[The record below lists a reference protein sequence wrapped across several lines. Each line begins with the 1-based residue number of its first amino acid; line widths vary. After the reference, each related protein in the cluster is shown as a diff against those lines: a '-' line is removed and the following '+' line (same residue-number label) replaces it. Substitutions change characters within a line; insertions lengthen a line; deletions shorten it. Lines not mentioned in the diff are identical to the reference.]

1 MGVIMAKGLDDGT
14 MNIICAKKEGG
25 STVFVNERN
34 AFIEIDSTELAK
46 NMLDSAKV
54 SYVEKGDKFYV
65 LGEDA
70 FRIANVFSCRVRRPM
85 KHGVISSEERESIP
99 VVEVFIS
106 GLVGSPERG
115 EVLCISSPAN
125 PIDSPI
131 NVLYHKKTV
140 EGLARKLG
148 YNTYVIDEGLAVI
161 HSELSDFTGVGIS
174 VGAGLTNVTVA
185 YMATPIVSFSISR
198 GGDWIDE
205 QVAVASGTAI
215 EKVTSIKES
224 SFSLDSEYEVS
235 GVEGA
240 LSIHYDA
247 LITYIIQNLREKL
260 AEITPPDIE
269 FPIAIAGGSAK
280 TKGFVKLFE
289 EKLYEERFPLK
300 TTTINV
306 AEEPINAVARGCLK
320 AAETKEQ

>member
-1 MGVIMAKGLDDGT
+1 MRQKR
-14 MNIICAKKEGG
+14 KG

-70 FRIANVFSCRVRRPM
+70 FRIANVFGCRVRRPM
-85 KHGVISSEERESIP
+85 KHGVISSEERESVP
-99 VVEVFIS
+99 VIEVFIS

-125 PIDSPI
+125 PVDSPI

-148 YNTYVIDEGLAVI
+148 YNTHVIDEGVAVI

-205 QVAVASGTAI
+205 QVAG
-215 EKVTSIKES
+215 
-224 SFSLDSEYEVS
+224 
-235 GVEGA
+235 
-240 LSIHYDA
+240 
-247 LITYIIQNLREKL
+247 LR
-260 AEITPPDIE
+260 
-269 FPIAIAGGSAK
+269 
-280 TKGFVKLFE
+280 V
-289 EKLYEERFPLK
+289 
-300 TTTINV
+300 
-306 AEEPINAVARGCLK
+306 
-320 AAETKEQ
+320 